1 MVCAKCGQWA
11 YQYEWTRVRL
21 GYNNPWRRH
30 GYAYPAD
37 PSLYWFMIC
46 KPNCEL
52 NAVRHA
58 SVELEE
64 EAAATMW
71 WDFQAVKR
79 AVEEPREAWIR
90 YYAYW

>member
-1 MVCAKCGQWA
+1 MVCAKCGHWA
-11 YQYEWTRVRL
+11 YQYDWIRHRL
-21 GYNNPWRRH
+21 GENNLLLRD
-30 GYAYPAD
+30 GYADPEP
-37 PSLYWFMIC
+37 PSLYWFMVC

-58 SVELEE
+58 SFQLEE

-71 WDFQAVKR
+71 WDFQSVKR
-79 AVEEPREAWIR
+79 AVEELREAWIK

>member
-1 MVCAKCGQWA
+1 
-11 YQYEWTRVRL
+11 
-21 GYNNPWRRH
+21 
-30 GYAYPAD
+30 
-37 PSLYWFMIC
+37 MIC
-46 KPNCEL
+46 RSNCEL

-79 AVEEPREAWIR
+79 AVEEPREAWIK
-90 YYAYW
+90 YYAYS

>member
-1 MVCAKCGQWA
+1 MGTSQRPCFNCGGDILPHQAEHAVPARDWFMVC
-11 YQYEWTRVRL
+11 R
-21 GYNNPWRRH
+21 
-30 GYAYPAD
+30 
-37 PSLYWFMIC
+37 S
-46 KPNCEL
+46 NCEL

-79 AVEEPREAWIR
+79 AVEEPREAWIK

>member
-1 MVCAKCGQWA
+1 MVGAHCGQWS
-11 YQYEWTRVRL
+11 YRYRWISDRL
-21 GYNNPWRRH
+21 ADQDPRRPH
-30 GYAYPAD
+30 SYVDPKEPAR
-37 PSLYWFMIC
+37 YWFIVC
-46 KPNCEL
+46 RSNCEL